1 MTHDMVRVLV
11 GLLLGASAVAVSGA
25 GALPDDDWQ
34 LVIHGGAGG
43 ISPESLTGE
52 REGRMRETLERALQA
67 GGTVLRAGGTSVE
80 AVQAAIV
87 VLEDSPLFNAGK
99 GAVFNAAGANE
110 LDASIMRGED
120 LEAGA
125 VAGVGRIR
133 NPVLAAHAVMVASPH
148 VMLAGTGAEQFAADH
163 DIELVKPE
171 YFRTEER
178 WQQLQRVRG
187 SDGDGGDGDFGTLDV
202 DDQRLGTVGAVA
214 RNAQGHLAAA
224 TSTGGMTNKRYGRV
238 GDSPIIGAGT
248 YADDRSCA
256 VSATGHGEYFI
267 RLSIARTI
275 CALVEF
281 GGMNLAE
288 AAQEVIGGRLT
299 GLGGEGG
306 VIAID
311 ASGTMVAEFNT
322 TGMYRGWISAGGPSE
337 VRIFQDE

>member
-1 MTHDMVRVLV
+1 MRWFLFLV
-11 GLLLGASAVAVSGA
+11 VGAAVSGA
-25 GALPDDDWQ
+25 VADPGADWQ

-43 ISPESLTGE
+43 ISRESLSVE
-52 REGRMRETLERALQA
+52 REGQMRATLERALQA
-67 GGTVLRAGGTSVE
+67 GSAVLAGGGSSVA

-99 GAVFNAAGANE
+99 GAVFNAAGVNE

-125 VAGVGRIR
+125 VAGVTRIR

-148 VMLAGTGAEQFAADH
+148 VMLAGSGAEQFAAEQS
-163 DIELVKPE
+163 IELVDPE

-178 WQQLQRVRG
+178 WQQLQRIRAG
-187 SDGDGGDGDFGTLDV
+187 EGDFGTLDV
-202 DDQRLGTVGAVA
+202 DDQKLGTVGAVA
-214 RNAQGHLAAA
+214 RDAAGHLAAA

-267 RLSIARTI
+267 RLSVARTI

-281 GGMNLAE
+281 GGKNLAE
-288 AAQEVIGGRLT
+288 AAKQIIDGRLG
-299 GLGGEGG
+299 GLGGDGG
-306 VIAID
+306 IIAID
-311 ASGTMVAEFNT
+311 AGGTIVVEFNT
-322 TGMYRGWISAGGPSE
+322 AGMYRGWVSADVPPE
-337 VRIFQDE
+337 VRILEN

>member
-1 MTHDMVRVLV
+1 MRW
-11 GLLLGASAVAVSGA
+11 LGCLFLGVAVSGA
-25 GALPDDDWQ
+25 VAEPGADWQ

-43 ISPESLTGE
+43 ISRESLSVE
-52 REGRMRETLERALQA
+52 REGQMRETLERALQA
-67 GGTVLRAGGTSVE
+67 GGAVLGRGGSSVA

-125 VAGVGRIR
+125 VAGVTRIR
-133 NPVLAAHAVMVASPH
+133 NPVLAAHAVMVGSPH
-148 VMLAGTGAEQFAADH
+148 VMLAGTGAEQFAAEH
-163 DIELVKPE
+163 NLELVEPE

-178 WQQLQRVRG
+178 WQQLERLRASERG
-187 SDGDGGDGDFGTLDV
+187 ADESGFGTLDV
-202 DDQRLGTVGAVA
+202 DDQKLGTVGAVA
-214 RNAQGHLAAA
+214 RDAQGHLAAA

-281 GGMNLAE
+281 GGMNLAD
-288 AAQEVIGGRLT
+288 AAEEVIGGRLT
-299 GLGGEGG
+299 GLGGDGG
-306 VIAID
+306 IIAID
-311 ASGTMVAEFNT
+311 AGGTIVAEFNT
-322 TGMYRGWISAGGPSE
+322 AGMYRGWVATDVPPE
-337 VRIFQDE
+337 VRIFPDD